1 MHVLNIS
8 LKQIL
13 KKLEIKIWKNVI
25 WKDCFINMEE
35 HEIIIIKS
43 VFIYKT
49 IYGTTKCMTCFQD
62 VKGFLPDY
70 LHETYSL

>member
-1 MHVLNIS
+1 M
-8 LKQIL
+8 
-13 KKLEIKIWKNVI
+13 

-62 VKGFLPDY
+62 AKGFLPDY
-70 LHETYSL
+70 LHETNSL